1 MKSLPDMKHS
11 LSILILLCSL
21 AGWMSC
27 GGDSGRSDE
36 RPVDSQM
43 VAEHVDPSTKFP
55 QQLVETDTLQIDRA
69 FVDNAIQSAW
79 ETIALTDLAIQ
90 KATHTSVKEAAQTM
104 ARDYRQLYASLLR
117 QKQEQ
122 RKADNDS
129 LKKFTDGSR
138 EALEKL
144 SGAAFDRQW
153 TEKMVTRN
161 AATISR
167 YEAEAAAAKN
177 KDIRKLA
184 DEALPVMKTHQQQ
197 LETCRTKLQ

>member
-1 MKSLPDMKHS
+1 MKRTLF
-11 LSILILLCSL
+11 ILIMLCTL
-21 AGWMSC
+21 TGWMSC
-27 GGDSGRSDE
+27 GGSGGRQDE
-36 RPVDSQM
+36 LPADSQM

-79 ETIALTDLAIQ
+79 ETIALTDLAVQ
-90 KATHTSVKEAAQTM
+90 KATHASVKEVAQIM
-104 ARDYRQLYASLLR
+104 ARDYRQLYASLLK

-122 RKADNDS
+122 RKAASDS

-153 TEKMVTRN
+153 IEKMVTRN
-161 AATISR
+161 AAVISR
-167 YEAEAAAAKN
+167 YEAESAAAKN

-184 DEALPVMKTHQQQ
+184 GDALPVIKTHQQQ
-197 LETCRTKLQ
+197 LEICRTKLQ